1 LNQCSETLVTSTPRR
16 STAGAG
22 TKKRANGRA
31 AQDDA
36 GGAGPGTGEGAAS
49 AHRPS
54 RRHLIVD
61 AAIRVFARKGFTE
74 ASIQEIADEAGM
86 VATAVYYHFAGKEEL
101 FEAAVATVIEANTA
115 VVAAARPDDAPG
127 DPDAFRNVMN
137 ASWKWASAN
146 PDMARLL
153 FLHLPGGATAGARR
167 LMNDYRE
174 RAVNRAYD
182 YFTSDG
188 EPSKRRRAAADY
200 AARTLAVRTVIGL
213 SMAVH
218 PLQMEGGP
226 LSSISDARIRSAAAD
241 ICARVFTA
249 L

>member
-1 LNQCSETLVTSTPRR
+1 MSTPRGGR
-16 STAGAG
+16 AGAG
-22 TKKRANGRA
+22 TKKRADARA
-31 AQDDA
+31 TSGDGASPRPDA
-36 GGAGPGTGEGAAS
+36 AGEPAAI

-61 AAIRVFARKGFTE
+61 AAIRVFARKGFAE

-101 FEAAVATVIEANTA
+101 FEAALATVIDANTA
-115 VVAAARPDDAPG
+115 VVAAARPDEAPG
-127 DPDAFRNVMN
+127 DPDAFRHVMN
-137 ASWKWASAN
+137 SSWKWATAN

-153 FLHLPGGATAGARR
+153 FLHLPGGATAGARQ
-167 LMNDYRE
+167 LMHDYRE
-174 RAVNRAYD
+174 RAVQRGYAY
-182 YFTSDG
+182 FVSD
-188 EPSKRRRAAADY
+188 PDASKRRSAAADH

-213 SMAVH
+213 AMAIH

-226 LSSISDARIRSAAAD
+226 LFSISDARIRGAAGD
-241 ICARVFTA
+241 ICARIFTS

>member
-1 LNQCSETLVTSTPRR
+1 MTSTPRR
-16 STAGAG
+16 SRAGAG
-22 TKKRANGRA
+22 TKKRPTGRA
-31 AQDDA
+31 AGAADA
-36 GGAGPGTGEGAAS
+36 DGPGGGDTVAS

-61 AAIRVFARKGFTE
+61 AAIRVFARKGFAE

-86 VATAVYYHFAGKEEL
+86 VATAVYYHFAGKEDL
-101 FEAAVATVIEANTA
+101 FEAALASVIEANTT

-127 DPDAFRNVMN
+127 DPDAFRHVMN
-137 ASWKWASAN
+137 SSWKWATAN

-153 FLHLPGGATAGARR
+153 FLHLPGGATAGARQ
-167 LMNDYRE
+167 LMHDYRE
-174 RAVNRAYD
+174 RAVNRGYD
-182 YFTSDG
+182 YFVSDG
-188 EPSKRRRAAADY
+188 DPSKRRRAAADY

-213 SMAVH
+213 SMAIH

-226 LSSISDARIRSAAAD
+226 LSSISDARIRSAAGD
-241 ICARVFTA
+241 ICARIFTT

>member
-1 LNQCSETLVTSTPRR
+1 MTSTPRR
-16 STAGAG
+16 SKAGAG

-31 AQDDA
+31 AGVDA
-36 GGAGPGTGEGAAS
+36 AAGSGTGEGVAS

-101 FEAAVATVIEANTA
+101 FEAALASVIDANTA

-137 ASWKWASAN
+137 ASWKWATAN

-153 FLHLPGGATAGARR
+153 FLHLPGGATEGARQ
-167 LMNDYRE
+167 LMHDYRE
-174 RAVNRAYD
+174 RAVQRGYD
-182 YFTSDG
+182 YFVSDG

-213 SMAVH
+213 SMAIH

-241 ICARVFTA
+241 ISARIFTA